1 MKPNSVGSSTS
12 YSDSDDGDWVAPAGD
27 AEKGESFEDESED
40 LNELLADTDG
50 FISNKKMRR

>member
-1 MKPNSVGSSTS
+1 MKPNSVGSSS
-12 YSDSDDGDWVAPAGD
+12 YSDSDDGWVAPAGD
-27 AEKGESFEDESED
+27 AEKGESMENESED